1 MVEERAREVHDALRA
16 LARSRSASTVRHGT
30 SAGGH
35 CDVCRR
41 EIRVGEVEHIVTT
54 SFVRL
59 RLDDTCLVIWTRE
72 RDRFTAEPPPEG
84 SEGR

>member
-1 MVEERAREVHDALRA
+1 MVEERAREIHDALRA
-16 LARSRSASTVRHGT
+16 LARSRSASTVQHDT

-54 SFVRL
+54 SFARL

-72 RDRFTAEPPPEG
+72 HDRFTAEPPPEE

>member
-1 MVEERAREVHDALRA
+1 MVEERAREIHDALRA
-16 LARSRSASTVRHGT
+16 LARSRSASTVQHHT

-72 RDRFTAEPPPEG
+72 RDRFAAEPP
-84 SEGR
+84 S

>member
-1 MVEERAREVHDALRA
+1 MVEERAREIHDALRA
-16 LARSRSASTVRHGT
+16 LARSRSASTVQHVT
-30 SAGGH
+30 SPGGR

-41 EIRVGEVEHIVTT
+41 EIRVGGVEHIVTT
-54 SFVRL
+54 SFARL

-72 RDRFTAEPPPEG
+72 RDRFTAEHPPEE